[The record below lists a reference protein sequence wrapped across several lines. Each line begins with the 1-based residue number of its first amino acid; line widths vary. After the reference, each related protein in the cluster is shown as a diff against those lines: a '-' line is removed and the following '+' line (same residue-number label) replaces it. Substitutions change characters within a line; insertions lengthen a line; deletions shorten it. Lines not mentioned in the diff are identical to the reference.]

1 MLLEEAEPRGAD
13 DASAPFGSPLQTSF
27 PMAESGSP
35 ITMTEP
41 SAAREIQ
48 ARETQPHSPSDS
60 MPASTVDT
68 PQMPP
73 APTKPA
79 SHGSVSSR
87 AAAAGSAAARSLT
100 PIFNGF
106 KPAVMRASQLGGRF
120 ATLRA
125 NASNIAKMQ
134 RQVSSGAMDI
144 SNTLEFGR
152 SFTEKDENLALASNR
167 KRARNDG
174 PTTESD
180 GVPSLRTVS
189 ISKEPRLTPWPR
201 NTRD

>member
-1 MLLEEAEPRGAD
+1 MLLEEAEPREPIG
-13 DASAPFGSPLQTSF
+13 DASAPFGSPLQTSS
-27 PMAESGSP
+27 PMADTESP
-35 ITMTEP
+35 IARFEP
-41 SAAREIQ
+41 TGIRESQ
-48 ARETQPHSPSDS
+48 EMQPHSPSDS
-60 MPASTVDT
+60 MQVSAVDT

-87 AAAAGSAAARSLT
+87 AAGSAAARSLT

-120 ATLRA
+120 ATLRP

-134 RQVSSGAMDI
+134 RQVSCGTVDI
-144 SNTLEFGR
+144 SNALDTTRLL
-152 SFTEKDENLALASNR
+152 SEKDENLVVHVGNR
-167 KRARNDG
+167 KRARSEG
-174 PTTESD
+174 PTTVSD

-189 ISKEPRLTPWPR
+189 MSKEPRLTPWLR
-201 NTRD
+201 NTRK